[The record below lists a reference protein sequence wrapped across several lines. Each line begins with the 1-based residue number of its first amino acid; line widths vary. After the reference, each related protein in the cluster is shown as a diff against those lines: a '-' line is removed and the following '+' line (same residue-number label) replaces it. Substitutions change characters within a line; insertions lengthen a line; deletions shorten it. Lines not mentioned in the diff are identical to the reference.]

1 MPAYDQPIRFNLPSQ
16 FETRGRPD
24 AVAAVVRFK
33 AGPDQMARI
42 QAWLD
47 RAAELG
53 IIEQTTVREYHS
65 VETTAELYFP

>member
-1 MPAYDQPIRFNLPSQ
+1 MPAYDRPIRINVD
-16 FETRGRPD
+16 RGPDYRAPAD

-47 RAAELG
+47 RAADAG
-53 IIEQTTVREYHS
+53 IIEQTTAREYRS
-65 VETTAELYFP
+65 AETYAELYFP

>member
-1 MPAYDQPIRFNLPSQ
+1 MPAYDRPIVINVDRLP
-16 FETRGRPD
+16 RKAD

-33 AGPDQMARI
+33 VGPDQMARI

-47 RAAELG
+47 RAAEAG
-53 IIEQTTVREYHS
+53 IIEPAKAREYHS

>member
-1 MPAYDQPIRFNLPSQ
+1 MPAYDQPIRFILPSQ
-16 FETRGRPD
+16 HEVRGRAD

-47 RAAELG
+47 RAADAG
-53 IIEQTTVREYHS
+53 IIEQTTAREYRS
-65 VETTAELYFP
+65 SETYAELYFP